1 VCWPMTAVNKGNILS
16 IRCTTG
22 KDRQQEDKRFGEKG
36 RDATMFQLTTDRVA
50 SDHPAIT
57 RVTYPSYREEL
68 DRKEILRV
76 LDRAASDNGFIAL
89 LTYRGS
95 DALQGYH
102 LTSEAKAAL
111 LSGDIRWIED
121 RVGKLD
127 ARLST
132 WLWCRLQQ
140 EIW

>member
-1 VCWPMTAVNKGNILS
+1 MTAVNKRNILS
-16 IRCTTG
+16 KRCLSE
-22 KDRQQEDKRFGEKG
+22 KDRHQEDKGFGEKG
-36 RDATMFQLTTDRVA
+36 WDATMYKLTADRVA
-50 SDHPAIT
+50 SDHPVIT
-57 RVTYPSYREEL
+57 RLTYPSYAEDL

-76 LDRAASDNGFIAL
+76 LDRAASDNGFIAQ

-102 LTSEAKAAL
+102 LTNEAKAAL
-111 LSGDIRWIED
+111 LSGDIRWIEAHA
-121 RVGKLD
+121 GELD

>member
-1 VCWPMTAVNKGNILS
+1 MLQLAA
-16 IRCTTG
+16 
-22 KDRQQEDKRFGEKG
+22 EKI
-36 RDATMFQLTTDRVA
+36 A
-50 SDHPAIT
+50 SDHPVIT
-57 RVTYPSYREEL
+57 RLPYPGYGEDL
-68 DRKEILRV
+68 NGKEILRV
-76 LDRAASDNGFIAL
+76 LDRAASDNGFIAQ

-102 LTSEAKAAL
+102 LTNEAKAAL
-111 LSGDIRWIED
+111 VSGDIRWIEAH
-121 RVGKLD
+121 VGKLS